1 MADSIRVNLAWSFLS
16 RYLNMILQFATII
29 ILARLL
35 TPEEIGI
42 YSIAVAFFGIGQI
55 VRDFGI
61 SEYITQEKA
70 LTRDKIASAFTI
82 SLTICWSLAGL
93 FVIIGPYISQ
103 FYERPELIE
112 LFYWLVGNFLLIPF
126 GTLTLSLLKRE
137 LQFKKLMVINF
148 VSVLVYSLVAVSTA
162 YQGYSYL
169 SLAWASVSGTAAT
182 IVMAMLYRP
191 SDQPWVPSLREVKQ
205 VGAFGWKM
213 SYAQMAGHLNKS
225 APELIIG
232 KFQGAHE
239 VAIFGKAM
247 STTLLFTEMVFN
259 GLSKVIEPAFAQKN
273 RDNDDMKP
281 SFLHATAALTVIA
294 WPFFGFFLVMGEPII
309 LFLYGEQWLESV
321 PLLRIVSIAAMLFFT
336 FNLTTRILVS
346 KGRSERLANIQTQ
359 FLIVSVVCILIA
371 VQYDLYAVAGAIIVE
386 RIYRAWVLSGDLR
399 RELGVTYSDFA
410 PIVSKGLAVTV
421 ISLIAPMLVLII
433 NISSQWHMFIQLMV
447 SGTSWALSWLL
458 AVYLVKHPLCVELD
472 YLFHSVKQ
480 KLPAVIRT

>member
-16 RYLNMILQFATII
+16 RYINMILQFATIV

-42 YSIAVAFFGIGQI
+42 YSIAVAFFSIGQI

-61 SEYITQEKA
+61 SEYITQEKV
-70 LTRDKIASAFTI
+70 LTREKIASAFTI
-82 SLTICWSLAGL
+82 SLSICWSLAGL
-93 FVIIGPYISQ
+93 FVVIGPAVSE

-148 VSVLVYSLVAVSTA
+148 ASVVVYSVVAVTA
-162 YQGYSYL
+162 AYLGYSYL

-191 SDQPWVPSLREVKQ
+191 ADQPWAPSLSEVRQ
-205 VGAFGWKM
+205 VGAFGWRM

-259 GLSKVIEPAFAQKN
+259 GLSKVIEPAFAKKN
-273 RDNDDMKP
+273 RENNDLKP

-294 WPFFGFFLVMGEPII
+294 WPFFGFFMIMAEPIV
-309 LFLYGEQWLESV
+309 LFLYGDQWGESV
-321 PLLRIVSIAAMLFFT
+321 PLLRIVCIAAMLFFT
-336 FNLTTRILVS
+336 FNLTTRVLVS
-346 KGRSERLANIQTQ
+346 RGKSARLANIQTQ
-359 FLIVSVVCILIA
+359 FLIVSVVAILIA
-371 VQYDLYAVAGAIIVE
+371 VQYGLYAVAGSSLGIVW
-386 RIYRAWVLSGDLR
+386 RSA
-399 RELGVTYSDFA
+399 A
-410 PIVSKGLAVTV
+410 
-421 ISLIAPMLVLII
+421 
-433 NISSQWHMFIQLMV
+433 
-447 SGTSWALSWLL
+447 
-458 AVYLVKHPLCVELD
+458 
-472 YLFHSVKQ
+472 
-480 KLPAVIRT
+480 